1 MNTAIYWRTICNR
14 ISCNSSGLL
23 EGCEKDCGTSWMWS
37 LKIGSKYFM
46 MIWQMKIVGKYLE
59 NICTM
64 NGAWDKKVILRFLLE
79 HEKIWLHTKFQIY
92 PTPRSGFL
100 PTNPTFSWNFWKK
113 YFSVD
118 LFTVLHPS
126 KLVLIILDLN
136 WAKTRALLL
145 QVFEISN

>member
-1 MNTAIYWRTICNR
+1 MAIYWRTICNR
-14 ISCNSSGLL
+14 ISCNSSGLQ

-64 NGAWDKKVILRFLLE
+64 NGAWGKKVILRFLLE

-92 PTPRSGFL
+92 PTPPSGFL
-100 PTNPTFSWNFWKK
+100 PTNPTFLRNFWKK

-136 WAKTRALLL
+136 WAKARALLL

>member
-1 MNTAIYWRTICNR
+1 MILKSNFTICDVIIFR
-14 ISCNSSGLL
+14 L
-23 EGCEKDCGTSWMWS
+23 ELIWQ
-37 LKIGSKYFM
+37 KYHIFLIFLIFNFFKFLPM
-46 MIWQMKIVGKYLE
+46 MIWQMKIFGKYLE

-64 NGAWDKKVILRFLLE
+64 NGAWGKKVILRFLLE

-100 PTNPTFSWNFWKK
+100 PTNPTFLRNFWKK